1 MKIKKSKLDYIYK
14 VLCEIDGF
22 LITSLDFIDDDQ
34 VKYAREMISK
44 IDISLKYLDSI
55 NNKGE

>member
-1 MKIKKSKLDYIYK
+1 MKIKKSKLDYIYE

-34 VKYAREMISK
+34 IKYARKMISK
-44 IDISLKYLDSI
+44 IDISLKYLDEI
-55 NNKGE
+55 NKGE